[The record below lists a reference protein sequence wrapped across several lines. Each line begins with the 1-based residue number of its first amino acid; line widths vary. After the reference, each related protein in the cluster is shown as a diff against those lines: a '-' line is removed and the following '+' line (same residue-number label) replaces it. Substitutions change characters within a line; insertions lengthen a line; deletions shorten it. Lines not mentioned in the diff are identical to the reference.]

1 MPADLFQRLEFKYLI
16 DEQQAEQ
23 IRRHIAPY
31 CRADAYNGTTGLGYP
46 ISSLYLDT
54 PNYGFHLAKLRG
66 DPDRLK
72 LRARVYDDTGPVH
85 LEVKRKQVDVIHKTR
100 ATVPRDQWVDAAHG
114 FGPQLSGRQARH
126 LDAFAH
132 LAAQYGA
139 QPQLLVQYEREAYAS
154 TVDQYARVTFDR
166 AVRASI
172 QRSWSIEP
180 DGAWVHLDT
189 GREDRVEGF
198 TLLELKAEL
207 LMPYWMVEL
216 VRELR
221 LKNTGFSK
229 YSSGI
234 IATRNL
240 ELGLI
245 ESQRGMYA

>member
-23 IRRHIAPY
+23 IRRDIAPY
-31 CRADAYNGTTGLGYP
+31 CKPDAYNGTAGLGYP

-54 PNYGFHLAKLRG
+54 PSYAFHLAKLRN

-72 LRARVYDDTGPVH
+72 LRARVYDDVGPVH
-85 LEVKRKQVDVIHKTR
+85 LEVKRKSVDVVHKTR

-114 FGPQLSGRQARH
+114 FGPQLTGRQARH
-126 LDAFAH
+126 LEAFAH
-132 LAAQYGA
+132 LAAQSGA
-139 QPQLLVQYEREAYAS
+139 APSLLVQYEREAYAS
-154 TVDQYARVTFDR
+154 TVDHYARVTFDR
-166 AVRASI
+166 AIRASI
-172 QRSWSIEP
+172 QRDWKLEP
-180 DGAWVHLDT
+180 DGAWSHLDA
-189 GREDRVEGF
+189 GRDGNVEGF

-207 LMPYWMVEL
+207 LMPFWMVDL
-216 VRELR
+216 VRTLR

-240 ELGLI
+240 ELGLS

>member
-23 IRRHIAPY
+23 VRRLIAPY
-31 CRADAYNGTTGLGYP
+31 CEPDEYNGTAGLGYP
-46 ISSLYLDT
+46 IYSLYLDT
-54 PNYGFHLAKLRG
+54 PSYAFHLAKLRN
-66 DPDRLK
+66 DADRVK
-72 LRARVYDDTGPVH
+72 LRARVYDDSGPVH
-85 LEVKRKQVDVIHKTR
+85 LEVKRKHVDVIHKTR
-100 ATVPRDQWVDAAHG
+100 VAVPRDQWVDAARG
-114 FGPQLSGRQARH
+114 FGPRLEGRKAAH
-126 LDAFAH
+126 LEAFAH
-132 LAAQYGA
+132 LAAQSGA
-139 QPQLLVQYEREAYAS
+139 EPKLLVQYEREAYAS

-166 AVRASI
+166 AVRAST

-180 DGAWVHLDT
+180 DGAWVVLDA
-189 GREDRVEGF
+189 GRDGRVEGF

-207 LMPYWMVEL
+207 LMPYWMVDL

-240 ELGLI
+240 ELGLF
-245 ESQRGMYA
+245 ETQRGMYA

>member
-31 CRADAYNGTTGLGYP
+31 CVPDRYNGTAGLGYP

-54 PNYGFHLAKLRG
+54 SSYAFHLAKLRN
-66 DPDRLK
+66 DPDRVK
-72 LRARVYDDTGPVH
+72 LRARVYDDVGPVH

-114 FGPQLSGRQARH
+114 FGPRLDGRQARH
-126 LDAFAH
+126 LEAFAH
-132 LAAQYGA
+132 LAAQSGA

-172 QRSWSIEP
+172 QRGWEFEP
-180 DGAWVHLDT
+180 DGAWSYLDA
-189 GREDRVEGF
+189 GREGRVEGF

-216 VRELR
+216 VRTLR

-240 ELGLI
+240 ELGLS
-245 ESQRGMYA
+245 ETQRGMYA